1 MLCTK
6 SKYSGS
12 FKHLLRLL
20 ENVNSSLQC
29 VCESEVL
36 GEKKDDY
43 CVMFLDSSRAIL
55 ERKPHAYISNRRQKF
70 NSSAANR

>member
-1 MLCTK
+1 MLTPV
-6 SKYSGS
+6 YSV
-12 FKHLLRLL
+12 FVK
-20 ENVNSSLQC
+20 VKC
-29 VCESEVL
+29 W
-36 GEKKDDY
+36 GEKDDY